1 MIFEQQLTRS
11 MRRGNSR
18 LRCHAVRNCC
28 ANSMKQGH
36 TSKHHRMKP
45 RESNTRTPLLIVRA
59 LIKKK
64 GSERVGWAEKP
75 STYFIVGRSAGLC
88 SPAYAL
94 RHLGKVAMLG
104 NRQSAREQAL
114 DDFRAAADAFDEAR
128 ELTAPLSR
136 RVELLRE
143 LDEAR
148 TYLETSSDEA
158 AREQYEDAL
167 ANCEGIDQ
175 KKGVRARRLG

>member
-88 SPAYAL
+88 SPAYVLHADL
-94 RHLGKVAMLG
+94 DFVGWPFYWSRA
-104 NRQSAREQAL
+104 SARRYGE
-114 DDFRAAADAFDEAR
+114 
-128 ELTAPLSR
+128 
-136 RVELLRE
+136 RVTFLF
-143 LDEAR
+143 
-148 TYLETSSDEA
+148 S
-158 AREQYEDAL
+158 
-167 ANCEGIDQ
+167 
-175 KKGVRARRLG
+175 